1 MQNIKVI
8 MKKIKNPF
16 KVLNSREIIL
26 WIISLVVVI
35 SSYILTGQYQ
45 LITILV
51 PVVGVTCLIFVAK
64 GHILGQILT
73 VIFSVLYALVSL
85 QFHYYGEM
93 ITYLCMTLPIA
104 IISIISWIKH
114 PYKDKGQVE
123 VAKLTKK
130 SILFLSIATIVV
142 TTIFYFILNHF
153 NTPNIIFSTISI
165 ATSFLAAALMFL
177 RNPFYAIA
185 YMLND
190 IVLIVLWSL
199 ASIDNISYLPMI
211 FCFTMFL
218 INDLYGFYC
227 WKKMQRDQALNK

>member
-1 MQNIKVI
+1 MQNNMVI
-8 MKKIKNPF
+8 MKNTF
-16 KVLNSREIIL
+16 KVLNLKEIIL

-35 SSYILTGQYQ
+35 SSYLLSGQYQ
-45 LITILV
+45 LITILA
-51 PVVGVTCLIFVAK
+51 PIVGVTCLIFVAK

-73 VIFSVLYALVSL
+73 VVFSILYAIVSF

-104 IISIISWIKH
+104 
-114 PYKDKGQVE
+114 
-123 VAKLTKK
+123 
-130 SILFLSIATIVV
+130 
-142 TTIFYFILNHF
+142 
-153 NTPNIIFSTISI
+153 
-165 ATSFLAAALMFL
+165 TSFLAAALMFL
-177 RNPFYAIA
+177 RNPYYAIA

-227 WKKMQRDQALNK
+227 WKKMQKDQALNK

>member
-1 MQNIKVI
+1 MQNNMVI
-8 MKKIKNPF
+8 MKNTF
-16 KVLNSREIIL
+16 KVLNLKEIIL

-35 SSYILTGQYQ
+35 SSYLLSGQYQ
-45 LITILV
+45 LITILA

-73 VIFSVLYALVSL
+73 VVFSILYAIVSF

-104 IISIISWIKH
+104 IVSIISWLKH

-123 VAKLTKK
+123 VAKLTRK
-130 SILFLSIATIVV
+130 SILFLLIATIVV
-142 TTIFYFILNHF
+142 TTVFYFVLSYF

-177 RNPFYAIA
+177 RNAIA

-227 WKKMQRDQALNK
+227 WKKMQKDQALNK